1 LKETVNREKTHI
13 LSKKRVKIGK
23 IWNLKK
29 YERFHQ
35 SLISVV
41 NQTRCRD
48 IASRQEN
55 YQNFSP
61 SRENEILLKSTFFL
75 VT

>member
-1 LKETVNREKTHI
+1 MKETVNREKNAHSVEKTGQNRQD
-13 LSKKRVKIGK
+13 LE
-23 IWNLKK
+23 L
-29 YERFHQ
+29 FHQ

-61 SRENEILLKSTFFL
+61 SRENAHFVKHLKVRPKLYF
-75 VT
+75 